1 MIRIEI
7 KVVIDGDLRDLH
19 HVEAAHSQSFYS
31 ICSENW
37 KVLLPFGCFTC
48 CCCPDRG
55 LRLNI
60 SVPTPVWCWQR
71 REQTPDY
78 KTDQKK
84 GAKSIRK
91 CWKAA
96 SWASNNKHRKI
107 KASPSAKTQ
116 PVGETEGGASPL
128 KLYLGQNPPLQ
139 NKPSSTVNTNHSQQL
154 REEPS

>member
-7 KVVIDGDLRDLH
+7 KVVIDGDLRRLTSCGSCTHFIASAVKTGSFAPRSAVLH
-19 HVEAAHSQSFYS
+19 AAVVLTED
-31 ICSENW
+31 CSSTS
-37 KVLLPFGCFTC
+37 LYQHL
-48 CCCPDRG
+48 
-55 LRLNI
+55 
-60 SVPTPVWCWQR
+60 WCWQR
-71 REQTPDY
+71 RVQTPDY

-84 GAKSIRK
+84 GAKSIPK

-96 SWASNNKHRKI
+96 SRASNNKHRKI

-116 PVGETEGGASPL
+116 PVGETERGASPL

>member
-7 KVVIDGDLRDLH
+7 KVVIDGDLRGLT
-19 HVEAAHSQSFYS
+19 SCGSCTQSFYS

-37 KVLLPFGCFTC
+37 KLCPPFGCFTC

-60 SVPTPVWCWQR
+60 SVPTPVMLTATRANTRLQNRPEERCKIQ
-71 REQTPDY
+71 
-78 KTDQKK
+78 
-84 GAKSIRK
+84 

-116 PVGETEGGASPL
+116 PVGETERGASPL